1 MKHTLISIFALLV
14 FGQCNLE
21 KIDDQLV
28 PAGPNAQFGVD
39 KTTCD
44 APCTISI
51 TNNTTNATA
60 FSWNFGDNTTS
71 AEENPPAHLYA
82 NAGNYTIRLIATGGS
97 LKDTFTV
104 QVSIVNAGVKPTPN
118 FTIVNNGCTAPCTL
132 TFNNTTTNGATYRWD
147 FGDPT
152 STTNTSADISTTH
165 KYNMPG
171 SYAVK
176 LVATNGSLKDS
187 ITQIVTVNGVKFQS
201 TASSNGPMARM
212 RQLADGG
219 YIGVGTTN
227 NTVYLVRLDATGNV
241 VGQQNYPFSNG
252 DLAYDVIQLSDGSFV
267 AVGTS
272 YNAGTGDS
280 DCFYLRTNS
289 SLTAINGP
297 VRVGEPVRGEEA
309 RSVVELTDGS
319 LLMCGSSYDPSTSSN
334 DVYALR
340 YNPSL
345 TTEFFKKVIA
355 GPDTEGATDAVQLS
369 DGFMLCGFT
378 YYTNGTA
385 SDAFVMKLDNNGNKI
400 TGFPKKF
407 GLTSGDLALAIEKTS
422 ANEIVVA
429 GYADSDAFY
438 QKIDNNGNLVGS
450 AVASNKAGTDLA
462 FDLTVDADGNI
473 ALAGQAELDAFF
485 LKFSPTGSILVNKS
499 YSSNGDDAFNSI
511 HATTD
516 GGYIMA
522 GYKSGGWYYVKTD
535 KDGSFN

>member
-51 TNNTTNATA
+51 TNNTTNATT
-60 FSWNFGDNTTS
+60 FSWNFGDNSTS
-71 AEENPPAHLYA
+71 TEENPPAHLYA

-97 LKDTFTV
+97 LKDTFSV

-152 STTNTSADISTTH
+152 STTNTSTDISTTH

-219 YIGVGTTN
+219 YIGVGSTN
-227 NTVYLVRLDATGNV
+227 NTVYLVRLDASGNV
-241 VGQQNYPFSNG
+241 IGQQTYPFSNG

-267 AVGTS
+267 AVGS
-272 YNAGTGDS
+272 SFNAGTGEN

-297 VRVGEPVRGEEA
+297 VRVGEPVRSEVA
-309 RSVVELTDGS
+309 HSVVELTDGS
-319 LLMCGSSYDPSTSSN
+319 LLICGSSNDPATNSS

-345 TTEFFKKVIA
+345 TTEYFKKIIA
-355 GPDTEGATDAVQLS
+355 GPEYEYAIDAVEVN
-369 DGFMLCGFT
+369 DGFMFCGYT
-378 YYTNGTA
+378 SYTNGA
-385 SDAFVMKLDNNGNKI
+385 PSDAFVLKLDNNGNKV
-400 TGFPKKF
+400 TGFPKNF
-407 GLTSGDLALAIEKTS
+407 GIANSDAALALEKTS
-422 ANEIVVA
+422 STEIAVA
-429 GYADSDAFY
+429 GYLDSDAFY
-438 QKIDNNGNLVGS
+438 QKIDNNGNMVGS
-450 AVASNKAGTDLA
+450 AVVSNKAGNDFSFDLA
-462 FDLTVDADGNI
+462 VDAEGNI
-473 ALAGQAELDAFF
+473 ALTGMAALDAFF
-485 LKFSPTGSILVNKS
+485 LKFSPTGIILVDKT
-499 YSSNGDDAFNSI
+499 YPTNGDDAFNSI
-511 HATTD
+511 QATTD

-522 GYKSGGWYYVKTD
+522 GYKSGGWYYIKTD
-535 KDGSFN
+535 KDGNFN